1 MKNSKQHYVV
11 NDANKIKL
19 HFKLLNY
26 SPTGKRYS
34 SEDARHSDGEVLSMI
49 LSYFEDQPHK
59 QHHRYVRD
67 VESQLRLILM
77 Y

>member
-1 MKNSKQHYVV
+1 MKNSKQYYVV
-11 NDANKIKL
+11 NDAYKIKS
-19 HFKLLNY
+19 HFGFLNY

-34 SEDARHSDGEVLSMI
+34 SENARFSEGEVLSMI
-49 LSYFEDQPHK
+49 LGYFSENPEK

-67 VESQLRLILM
+67 VESQLKLILT